1 MGLRQEDH
9 TFFLALAFPA
19 RTRPQSSQAG
29 FTLIEVMMAGLVLT
43 IGALGMIGLIIG
55 SIATNSRNKMDST
68 QTMLAEAIVENLNS
82 TVIGT
87 GSSTLVDC
95 AGQSYTISGVAGGAN
110 LTASSS
116 SIDFTEDIAS
126 DPTKADYHMD
136 YYVNTP
142 CTVMGTLQAIY
153 DVRWN
158 VQLVGGSTSPTNTY
172 LLTVGARLKNHGEG
186 NMYFSLPVTLRVMS
200 GN

>member
-1 MGLRQEDH
+1 MQLRHLDQP
-9 TFFLALAFPA
+9 FFLALVFFSRA
-19 RTRPQSSQAG
+19 RPRSSESG
-29 FTLIEVMMAGLVLT
+29 FTTNEVMMASAVLLIGTLSAMGLLVGT
-43 IGALGMIGLIIG
+43 
-55 SIATNSRNKMDST
+55 IATNNRNKIDST
-68 QTMLAEAIVENLNS
+68 QTMLAEAIVEHLNA
-82 TVIGT
+82 TVLGS

-110 LTASSS
+110 LNTGGSA
-116 SIDFTEDIAS
+116 IDFTENIAG
-126 DPTKADYHMD
+126 DPTKSSYHMD

-158 VQLVGGSTSPTNTY
+158 VQLVGGSTNPTNTY
-172 LLTVGARLKNHGEG
+172 LLTVSARLKNHGEG